1 MPRESGASGKHGA
14 CDTTSTGITGSS
26 AFADDDNHIRDSHM
40 NWHLFSA
47 FLLITFV
54 LVIVPGPIVT
64 LVIATGAS
72 RGIRAALQT
81 VIGTTLGNAV
91 LLGCIALG
99 LSWILKTS
107 AQVFDVLRLVG
118 AAYLVWLGIQAWRH
132 AGRLSEAAPPGGHV
146 HAWRGFLVAI
156 TNPKTIAF
164 FTAFLP
170 QFLDPSLPLARQLWV
185 MCAVTV
191 VLAGLLDAAWG
202 IAAGAGRG
210 FFLRRANAQW
220 LGRLSGLVLIGGGL
234 WLTLVRRPG

>member
-1 MPRESGASGKHGA
+1 
-14 CDTTSTGITGSS
+14 
-26 AFADDDNHIRDSHM
+26 M

-47 FLLITFV
+47 FLLITGV

-64 LVIATGAS
+64 LVIATAAT

-91 LLGCIALG
+91 LLAGIAAG

-107 AQVFDVLRLVG
+107 AEVFDYIRWLG

-132 AGRLSEAAPPGGHV
+132 AGSAVATAPLGAHV
-146 HAWRGFLVAI
+146 HAWRGFVVAI

-170 QFLDPSLPLARQLWV
+170 QFVDPTLPVTRQLIV
-185 MCAVTV
+185 MCAVSVT
-191 VLAGLLDAAWG
+191 LAAGLDAGWAVV
-202 IAAGAGRG
+202 AGLGRAY
-210 FFLRRANAQW
+210 LMKPRHNRL
-220 LGRLSGLVLIGGGL
+220 LGRLSGAVLIGGGI
-234 WLTLVRRPG
+234 WLSLQRRPG